1 MCGIA
6 GCIELLGPP
15 PSQEVLDAQCRVL
28 AHRGP
33 DGHGTLIDR
42 GNRAAVG
49 LSHTRLKIID
59 LSDAARQPM
68 ANEDE
73 TLYLVANGEIYN
85 YRELRQELE
94 TKGHRFRSHTDVEV
108 ILHLYEEEGP
118 EGVSRLNGM
127 FAFALWDRTRDSLL
141 LARDRFGVKPLY
153 VADQGQRVA
162 FASEVKAI
170 LELPGFDARLDFEA
184 LSEHLSFMWCT
195 GRRTFF
201 KGIELLD
208 PGTWLL
214 VTPEGRQRQRYHD
227 LRYDTGEPITG
238 EEAVQAVRAAFERS
252 VERQLVSDV
261 PVGSFLS
268 GGMDTGSITAVAA
281 RKLGR
286 LHTFTTGFSTSAAEG
301 AETYRD
307 ERPDSWELARLL
319 DTRHHELEIDP
330 SFFEPAIPRVIW
342 HLEEPRAG
350 ISYQV
355 LYTAEMVRKHV
366 PVVLS
371 GVGGDEL
378 FAGYPWRYQ
387 KILGVTDPSDFADRY
402 YAAWIRF
409 LNEDQKR
416 SFLSDHALA
425 QLGGFDAR
433 RTFDEVLASATTS
446 DPLHKALYFD
456 FKTFLHALFLVDD
469 KLTMAHSVE
478 GRVPFMD
485 NDLLDLVARI
495 PSGQKMDAAGTP
507 KVLLKQAMEGLL
519 PPETIHRKKQGFT
532 PPDAAWYRGPLRPYL
547 ESVILSPRA
556 LKRDLFRPQSLERTL
571 QEHFSG
577 QANHRFLIWS
587 LLLVEWWHRVFIE
600 HERV

>member
-6 GCIELLGPP
+6 GCIELAGPP
-15 PSQEVLDAQCRVL
+15 PSQEVLDAQCHVL

-33 DGHGTLIDR
+33 DGHGTLIDA
-42 GNRAAVG
+42 GKKAAVG

-85 YRELRQELE
+85 YRELRHELE
-94 TKGHRFRSHTDVEV
+94 AKGHRFRSQTDIEV

-118 EGVSRLNGM
+118 ACVARLNGM

-170 LELPGFDARLDFEA
+170 LELPGFDAHLDFEA

-201 KGIELLD
+201 RGIELLD

-214 VTPEGRQRQRYHD
+214 VTPEGCQRQRYHD

-238 EEAVQAVRAAFERS
+238 DEAVQAVRSAFERS

-286 LHTFTTGFSTSAAEG
+286 LHTFTTGFSTSATEG

-307 ERPDSWELARLL
+307 ERPDSWGLARLL
-319 DTRHHELEIDP
+319 DTQHHELEIDP

-355 LYTAEMVRKHV
+355 MYTAEMVRKYV

-378 FAGYPWRYQ
+378 FAGYPWRYE
-387 KILGVTDPSDFADRY
+387 KILGVTDPVDFADRY

-416 SFLSDHALA
+416 SFLSDNALA

-433 RTFDEVLASATTS
+433 TTFDEVLASAATT

-456 FKTFLHALFLVDD
+456 FRTFLHGLFLVDD

-485 NDLLDLVARI
+485 NDLLDLLTRI
-495 PSGQKMDAAGTP
+495 PSGQKMDAVGTA
-507 KVLLKQAMEGLL
+507 KTLLKQAMEGLL

-532 PPDAAWYRGPLRPYL
+532 PPDAAWYRGPLRPYI

-556 LKRDLFRPQSLERTL
+556 LKRDLFRPASLKRTL
-571 QEHFSG
+571 EEHFSG

-587 LLLVEWWHRVFIE
+587 LLLVEWWHRIFIE